1 MSGQLPAMSLRGQ
14 LEIEPEGGERR
25 ATPRRKLRLQTE
37 GASASAAQ
45 TQVVIHD
52 LSEEGLLVESAVP
65 LATGDFLE
73 VILPEAGTAQAEVAW
88 TSGRFYGCKFKEKVP
103 TAVVSAALL
112 RSPGGASAN
121 PNAEVVEKALI
132 ELESLSF
139 AIRRVTKAVDQA
151 IDRLNKKKD

>member
-1 MSGQLPAMSLRGQ
+1 MSLRAQ
-14 LEIEPEGGERR
+14 IEIEPETGERR
-25 ATPRRKLRLQTE
+25 SSPRRRLRLQTE
-37 GASASAAQ
+37 GASATAAQ

-52 LSEEGLLVESAVP
+52 LSEDGLLVESAVP
-65 LATGDFLE
+65 LATGDVLD
-73 VILPEAGTAQAEVAW
+73 VVLPEVGSAPAEVAW

-112 RSPGGASAN
+112 RSPGGGASAN

-151 IDRLNKKKD
+151 IDRLNKKQD